1 MINPKRPQNR
11 KQAPNRQHTVSIS
24 LQQTIVTAAHHSAPR
39 QASRWMRAEPLIS
52 RDTHASLGV
61 VPYHGGRS
69 DALQDNEPA
78 MTEVPKPLLCT
89 VKWGVDGVIGGVLHL
104 RAVADIHAEDRIW
117 GRWLA
122 NSACEHVQS
131 IRPRL
136 LRWRECLAA
145 VSECQRYE
153 HKRWRRH
160 SYTLSKSF

>member
-1 MINPKRPQNR
+1 MSEAEYDQPEAPP

-24 LQQTIVTAAHHSAPR
+24 PQQTIVTAAHHSAPR

-61 VPYHGGRS
+61 VPHHGGRS

-104 RAVADIHAEDRIW
+104 HAVADIHAEDRIW

-122 NSACEHVQS
+122 NSACEHVQIKPPPTPQMEGVS
-131 IRPRL
+131 SRC
-136 LRWRECLAA
+136 LRMSAI
-145 VSECQRYE
+145 
-153 HKRWRRH
+153 
-160 SYTLSKSF
+160 